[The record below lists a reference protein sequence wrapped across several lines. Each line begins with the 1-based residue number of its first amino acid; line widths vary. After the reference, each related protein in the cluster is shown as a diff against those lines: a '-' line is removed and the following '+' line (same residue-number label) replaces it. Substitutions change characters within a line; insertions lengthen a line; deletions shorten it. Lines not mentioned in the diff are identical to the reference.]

1 MIHIIIA
8 ACGEVNSTE
17 RAINAFLKQNIKEEF
32 EIIVSDP
39 FTETKWMIEEKFP
52 DNKRIR
58 YFEDPGK
65 GKSNALN
72 LIFKEIWSNDKD
84 NIIISTD
91 ADVYVSENSVNAI
104 LSEFKKA
111 HIGCVSGRPVS
122 TNYRNN
128 MYGYWSHFL
137 CDVGAHEISRKRRY
151 HKGQFLETSGYLF
164 AFRNG
169 IIKEIPT
176 DVAEDTIIP
185 YRIYNQGYMIGYAED
200 AKVYVKWPTN
210 MKDWMKQK
218 KRAAD
223 AHTKLTKYVKDF
235 PKVKSFIGEILGG
248 LIGFG
253 RIFSYPKNFKEF
265 LWTLNLFPT
274 RLIMWL
280 SLYYDLHFKKREYS
294 DGWRENLEVES
305 TRTLD

>member
-1 MIHIIIA
+1 
-8 ACGEVNSTE
+8 
-17 RAINAFLKQNIKEEF
+17 
-32 EIIVSDP
+32 
-39 FTETKWMIEEKFP
+39 
-52 DNKRIR
+52 
-58 YFEDPGK
+58 
-65 GKSNALN
+65 
-72 LIFKEIWSNDKD
+72 
-84 NIIISTD
+84 
-91 ADVYVSENSVNAI
+91 
-104 LSEFKKA
+104 
-111 HIGCVSGRPVS
+111 
-122 TNYRNN
+122 

>member
-17 RAINAFLKQNIKEEF
+17 RAITAFLKQNIKEEF

-52 DNKRIR
+52 NNKKIR

-72 LIFKEIWSNDKD
+72 LIFKEIWSNDK
-84 NIIISTD
+84 NSIIISTD

-104 LSEFKKA
+104 LSEFKKI

-122 TNYRNN
+122 INDRSG

-151 HKGQFLETSGYLF
+151 KKEQFLETSGYLF

-210 MKDWMKQK
+210 MNDWMKQK

-253 RIFSYPKNFKEF
+253 RIFSYPRNFKEF